1 MARGLVTAVK
11 NLIAGN
17 EFAYFYLVELHFTQ
31 GTIGTKR
38 LTNASR
44 DLKNI
49 TTATLSSGTY
59 DADGTLLNVSG
70 STETGAIRS
79 DTFNIILSGTN
90 STYLNHFLNNSYL
103 NTRVVVYKQ
112 FFTRSALV
120 GDPVMIFDGEVTNF
134 KIVDDKASSYL
145 QLTCSNIFYDFER
158 INCRRTNDASQ
169 HRYFPG
175 DKGFQH
181 ATQDIK
187 ELAWGK
193 KT

>member
-11 NLIAGN
+11 NLIAGT
-17 EFAYFYLVELHFTQ
+17 EFAYFYAVELHFTQ

-38 LTNASR
+38 LTNGPR
-44 DLKNI
+44 DIDL

-59 DADGTLLNVSG
+59 EADGTLLNVSG

-103 NTRVVVYKQ
+103 NTRVVVYQQ
-112 FFTRSALV
+112 FTTRSALV

-134 KIVDDKASSYL
+134 KIVDDKSSSYL

-158 INCRRTNDASQ
+158 VNCRRTNDASQ